1 MTVWKEYRSCC
12 CRGRGYRN
20 ASKGV
25 AYSSKCI
32 AGRDFQGL
40 CYVTV
45 SGECTCYSALT
56 ISWQRLNRRA
66 VAAFLA
72 FSALY
77 QESGK
82 LQLPEV
88 LLRLTIYIQD
98 PVDRRRQP
106 NSPATQNT
114 NTTTRH
120 ERREALETGD
130 VQNARHLHRWPF
142 WPPPRPL
149 TSLQINM
156 VVIFLLW
163 RAYNR
168 GEC

>member
-1 MTVWKEYRSCC
+1 M
-12 CRGRGYRN
+12 
-20 ASKGV
+20 
-25 AYSSKCI
+25 
-32 AGRDFQGL
+32 
-40 CYVTV
+40 
-45 SGECTCYSALT
+45 AL
-56 ISWQRLNRRA
+56 
-66 VAAFLA
+66 
-72 FSALY
+72 SALY

-106 NSPATQNT
+106 NSLPTQNT

-120 ERREALETGD
+120 ERREALETGE

-142 WPPPRPL
+142 WPPARPL

-156 VVIFLLW
+156 VYILLLW

-168 GEC
+168 GQCRGSIIDASIMFIGLIYLGRLFTEHLDGSMVCVWAVRGTTA